1 MISSD
6 KITEI
11 SYQMSEAFEEI
22 NTKYI
27 ELMAKHV
34 KEMGK
39 LTATDMHR
47 LQQMA
52 KMNANIDEINKLL
65 RKQCSLTVKQLEALY
80 QASGLSIYED
90 TAVFYAA
97 KGAIQVPFAK
107 NMRIQQYIQSVNRLT
122 ASTFENMARTTAIS
136 KNYRKLV
143 DTSIY
148 AVSSGVED
156 YQSAIRRV
164 LVNAATKG
172 MRVEYESGYTRR
184 LDSAVRMNILEGVR
198 QVNLGTRMITGEQYG
213 ADGYEISAHGLCA
226 EDHLDIQGRQ
236 FTLKQFKDL
245 QSSLKRPI
253 GELNCQHTAYPIVM
267 GLSKPAHTTEELQ
280 YMSDYSTEKIDLG
293 NGKQVTRYEA
303 SQLMR
308 NLETN
313 IRYAKDALTAGKA
326 SGDDVIVNSAKSKIK
341 RNKELYSNIASKSG
355 LQERPERMGTV
366 DISGIKK
373 VSPAKNM
380 KVTSK
385 VTKDSIRNNLEMY
398 VGGGYSSV
406 KQAVDEEEFKWI
418 KKNMKKTST
427 KLYRVEN
434 STFTVDKFD
443 LDEGS
448 VFSFKDDLR
457 SFTRDDSYVGKML
470 DPYEDIFDRP
480 VIFETVGDTKHF
492 NMDPYSEL
500 YYEDQSE
507 SLVGGKFKVIG
518 WEDKLIKTP
527 HGDVWV
533 EVYRIKQL

>member
-97 KGAIQVPFAK
+97 KGAIQVPFAR

-198 QVNLGTRMITGEQYG
+198 QVNLGTRMITGEQFG

-226 EDHLDIQGRQ
+226 EDHQPVQGKQ
-236 FTLKQFKDL
+236 YTLKQFERL
-245 QSSLKRPI
+245 QSSLERPI
-253 GELNCQHTAYPIVM
+253 GTMNCQHTAYPIVI
-267 GLSKPAHTTEELQ
+267 GISQPAYSDKEL
-280 YMSDYSTEKIDLG
+280 DNLKNYSNDTIDLG
-293 NGKQVTRYEA
+293 NGKQVTRYQA

-313 IRYAKDALTAGKA
+313 IRYAKDSYIAAKA
-326 SGDDVIVNSAKSKIK
+326 SGDDVLLSKSKAKIK
-341 RNKELYSNIASKSG
+341 KDRDRYNSIASQAG
-355 LQERPERMGTV
+355 LKPRPERMRV
-366 DISGIKK
+366 
-373 VSPAKNM
+373 P
-380 KVTSK
+380 
-385 VTKDSIRNNLEMY
+385 
-398 VGGGYSSV
+398 GY
-406 KQAVDEEEFKWI
+406 
-418 KKNMKKTST
+418 TG
-427 KLYRVEN
+427 R
-434 STFTVDKFD
+434 
-443 LDEGS
+443 
-448 VFSFKDDLR
+448 
-457 SFTRDDSYVGKML
+457 
-470 DPYEDIFDRP
+470 
-480 VIFETVGDTKHF
+480 
-492 NMDPYSEL
+492 
-500 YYEDQSE
+500 
-507 SLVGGKFKVIG
+507 
-518 WEDKLIKTP
+518 
-527 HGDVWV
+527 
-533 EVYRIKQL
+533 